1 MCWPLP
7 KVQALKNLLLLANL
21 TLLPSD
27 NLIRV
32 LNTFALVGFGWPPG
46 PDCCREITYST
57 LIFPRDCQP
66 GVLFH
71 LHSDEFGDRHA
82 YLMWEPQVKRQ
93 FILVYGC
100 PVSDTNKLKLLLET
114 LADTYY
120 HVVSQSPGLHKH
132 THIQK
137 VYQTSSLC
145 QISHPGHRIPTYCF
159 ISTNYRQYIS
169 LWVSDVQTT
178 LTDEGNQNTIQFN
191 RGSWTKVIR
200 VTCSMQSKPEI
211 NMKLKTN
218 HTCGNSQVWPSH
230 LTRAIHNKKPH
241 PCVESQIE
249 CHISFSI
256 YQLQTSRF
264 VITKQTMKTIGTV
277 SMRVNL
283 EANWF
288 RHHLLNITSMIT
300 DMRSTM
306 GYAWLPSGDTGEESG
321 TANEEELI

>member
-1 MCWPLP
+1 
-7 KVQALKNLLLLANL
+7 
-21 TLLPSD
+21 
-27 NLIRV
+27 
-32 LNTFALVGFGWPPG
+32 
-46 PDCCREITYST
+46 
-57 LIFPRDCQP
+57 
-66 GVLFH
+66 
-71 LHSDEFGDRHA
+71 
-82 YLMWEPQVKRQ
+82 MWEPQVKRQ

-178 LTDEGNQNTIQFN
+178 LTDEGNQNTIQFK

-211 NMKLKTN
+211 RMKLKTN
-218 HTCGNSQVWPSH
+218 HTCGNSQMGPSH
-230 LTRAIHNKKPH
+230 LTRGHPQQETSSLCGISDWVPH
-241 PCVESQIE
+241 FVQHLPVTDQQVCN
-249 CHISFSI
+249 
-256 YQLQTSRF
+256 YQTNHENNR
-264 VITKQTMKTIGTV
+264 
-277 SMRVNL
+277 NC
-283 EANWF
+283 E
-288 RHHLLNITSMIT
+288 HE
-300 DMRSTM
+300 
-306 GYAWLPSGDTGEESG
+306 GELRG
-321 TANEEELI
+321 